1 MLCSMR
7 EGVCCVPLEYV
18 PISRLQFPD
27 CKMKLLVWDTGSHTG
42 VHIKFS
48 WELLE
53 ILRSNLI
60 SDQLNQNARVR
71 PSCQY
76 FSKVFQ
82 WL

>member
-27 CKMKLLVWDTGSHTG
+27 CKMKSLVWDPGRTLGCTLSSLGSFL
-42 VHIKFS
+42 K
-48 WELLE
+48 
-53 ILRSNLI
+53 ILRSSLI
-60 SDQLNQNARVR
+60 PDQLNQNPRVR

-76 FSKVFQ
+76 FSKVFK